1 MAYDSVNKRLYVDT
15 ASGKG
20 ISTSEIATCL
30 GDYRVTQ
37 NGRSIGLLCTSPKVN
52 MWSKNK
58 PVRTKSF
65 SPLTYLQ
72 RQQANYGLDVSK
84 AHDTEYEDLL
94 GKAISSSCKFG
105 YLAPR
110 GGENEPFRLLD
121 FDGYWHKAE
130 TPYKY
135 RLSHQKGEQSVWADM
150 YIAPKADLT
159 IADLNPTDLTT
170 SDIGACN
177 IIILFRKKGQTSGGD
192 YVFPKVNGSYVKL
205 RDIKTSD
212 YAAPVLRF
220 DVPSAGE
227 WDVVLAVTTATEV
240 STEDEFYMFLPE
252 ALFELEYIPNYIG
265 FYWKYWDEDSGVYAK
280 IVNGEVDT
288 LTVNMGFEM
297 DEEFDKAVSIVL
309 KVEAGSSL
317 TDFDE
322 NSIEKTSTFT
332 LSPNEYKEVSLVF
345 DNIGSYIAPN
355 GGLTTSS
362 LYVRASIDY
371 TVGETTRTVYFDFLE
386 EDDDKGQQ
394 KATYQQPVT
403 VKEIYNKW
411 GW

>member
-1 MAYDSVNKRLYVDT
+1 MAYDSVNKRLYKT
-15 ASGKG
+15 ASQG
-20 ISTSEIATCL
+20 ISTSEVAACL
-30 GDYRVTQ
+30 NDHRVTKL
-37 NGRSIGLLCTSPKVN
+37 GRSIGLLCTSPKVN

-65 SPLTYLQ
+65 SPLTDLQ
-72 RQQANYGLDVSK
+72 RQQANYGLDVSN

-94 GKAISSSCKFG
+94 RKAISSSCKFG
-105 YLAPR
+105 YLPPR
-110 GGENEPFRLLD
+110 GGEDEPFRLLD

-135 RLSHQKGEQSVWADM
+135 TLSHQKGEQSGWADM
-150 YIAPKADLT
+150 YIAPNADLT
-159 IADLNPTDLTT
+159 IADLNPTDLPT

-177 IIILFRKKGQTSGGD
+177 IIILFRKKGQTSGGY

-220 DVPSAGE
+220 NVPSAGE
-227 WDVVLAVTTATEV
+227 WDVVLAVTTATEA

-252 ALFELEYIPNYIG
+252 ALFELEYNPNYIG
-265 FYWKYWDEDSGVYAK
+265 FYWRYWKEDEGVQTK
-280 IVNGEVDT
+280 LVNGEVDK

-297 DEEFDKAVSIVL
+297 DEEFDRAVSVVL

-322 NSIEKTSTFT
+322 NSIDKTSTFT
-332 LSPNEYKEVSLVF
+332 LSPNEYKDVILVF
-345 DNIGSYIAPN
+345 DNIGSFIAPS

-362 LYVRASIDY
+362 LYVRARIDY
-371 TVGETTRTVYFDFLE
+371 TIGETTRTAYFDFLE
-386 EDDDKGQQ
+386 QDYAKGQQ

-403 VKEIYNKW
+403 VKEIYNTWKW
-411 GW
+411 